1 MKLYYRKDIRMDTI
15 VIILN
20 FHKLNKSVDI
30 EVPLNISAKELVF
43 ALNSAYKLNIDTED
57 ISKCYLKSEN
67 PIAFLKGNK
76 TLREYKLRDGSIINI
91 F

>member
-1 MKLYYRKDIRMDTI
+1 MDTI

-20 FHKLNKSVDI
+20 FHKLNKLVDI
-30 EVPLNISAKELVF
+30 EVPLNISAKELLF
-43 ALNSAYKLNIDTED
+43 ALNVAYKLNIDTED
-57 ISKCYLKSEN
+57 MSKCYLKSEN
-67 PIAFLKGNK
+67 PIALLKGDK

>member
-1 MKLYYRKDIRMDTI
+1 MDTI

-20 FHKLNKSVDI
+20 FHKLNKLVDI
-30 EVPLNISAKELVF
+30 EVPLNISAKELLF
-43 ALNSAYKLNIDTED
+43 ALNAAYKLNIDTED
-57 ISKCYLKSEN
+57 MSKCYLKSEN
-67 PIAFLKGNK
+67 PIALLKGDK